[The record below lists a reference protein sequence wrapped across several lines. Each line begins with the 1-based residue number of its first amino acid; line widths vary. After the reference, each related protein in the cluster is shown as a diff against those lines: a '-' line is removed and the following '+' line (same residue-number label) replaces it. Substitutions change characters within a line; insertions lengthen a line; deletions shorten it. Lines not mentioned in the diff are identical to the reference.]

1 VKGEWLD
8 WMILWVFSNLSDS
21 MILWQQSRLKNSQ
34 SNVTQQRCSHMRPS
48 EKDLEIIIS
57 RSNFLL
63 EAVTP
68 QIQTLVFQ
76 QGTGSQNIVQQLHK
90 PQQQGKQPQHFW
102 AKQNRAIARIL
113 QRHGLSC
120 PSCYRPFRRSFRAKV
135 PAATNLLVHC
145 ISSFT
150 V

>member
-1 VKGEWLD
+1 
-8 WMILWVFSNLSDS
+8 
-21 MILWQQSRLKNSQ
+21 
-34 SNVTQQRCSHMRPS
+34 MRPS

-90 PQQQGKQPQHFW
+90 PQQQGKQPQHF
-102 AKQNRAIARIL
+102 
-113 QRHGLSC
+113 
-120 PSCYRPFRRSFRAKV
+120 
-135 PAATNLLVHC
+135 
-145 ISSFT
+145 
-150 V
+150 